1 MDKKKER
8 IISLLVNNK
17 PDVLAR
23 VAGTL
28 GGKGYNIESLC
39 VDVTMNPDVSKI
51 ILTTIQTKSNVS
63 KIEKQLERLIDVIK
77 VEDLTEVETIKRE
90 MVLIR
95 MNLAEATKSE
105 LIRTVNSLNCKI
117 ITFNTDHC
125 VLEYTGTKDEVDT
138 VLQRLAPLGID
149 DISRTGIAALER
161 KN

>member
-1 MDKKKER
+1 MEKKKEH

-51 ILTTIQTKSNVS
+51 ILTTIQTKPTVS
-63 KIEKQLERLIDVIK
+63 KIEKQLERLIDVVK

-95 MNLAEATKSE
+95 MNLTEATKSE

-125 VLEYTGTKDEVDT
+125 VLEYTGSKAEVDT
-138 VLQRLAPLGID
+138 LLQKLAPLGID
-149 DISRTGIAALER
+149 DIARTGIAALER

>member
-95 MNLAEATKSE
+95 MNLTEATKSE

-125 VLEYTGTKDEVDT
+125 VLEYTGTKDEVDA
-138 VLQRLAPLGID
+138 VLKRLAPLGID

>member
-1 MDKKKER
+1 MEKKKEH

-39 VDVTMNPDVSKI
+39 VDVTMKSDVSKI
-51 ILTTIQTKSNVS
+51 ILTTIQTKATVS
-63 KIEKQLERLIDVIK
+63 KIERQLERLIDVVK

-95 MNLAEATKSE
+95 MNLTEASKSE

-125 VLEYTGTKDEVDT
+125 VLEYTGSKAEVDT
-138 VLQRLAPLGID
+138 LLQKLAPLGID
-149 DISRTGIAALER
+149 DIARTGIAALER